1 MRMFIWAHMV
11 FTRPAAGVYSRVFTC
26 EPNRS
31 FRTYCGI
38 YTLKSKTI
46 QVVLTLSITNSVA
59 LTVYTSA
66 ADAIGGFIPPDI
78 GHNKLRALISLRR
91 LFVTYPLCV
100 LHISHPFSF
109 SHPPTYVRRP
119 SSLRHPIFQTFSL
132 LSFQSLLSSAIC
144 HYPGLCSDGFHLPSS
159 PPASA
164 LSLLS
169 SLSDICCLH
178 VERIV

>member
-91 LFVTYPLCV
+91 LLVT
-100 LHISHPFSF
+100 HPFSF
-109 SHPPTYVRRP
+109 SHPPKYVRRP
-119 SSLRHPIFQTFSL
+119 TSLRHSIFQTFSL

-164 LSLLS
+164 LSLPS